1 MALRPLTGAFV
12 ALCCA
17 APAVRAADTPSLSE
31 QAVAKAA
38 HGTLDVPL
46 PAELGGD
53 GRRTVSRFVS
63 NFGRN
68 VKGVFS
74 SQNLAPLAVG
84 TVITGAALT
93 LDNGARNV
101 LRNRAED
108 LGQFGQSAG
117 ALRTVAPLTVGLFA
131 AGRASRDSRFRAASY
146 DIAQAALV
154 TGLYT
159 EVLKRGL
166 GRGRPDG
173 SDQRSFPSGHT
184 SNAFAWATV
193 ASHHYGARVGIPAY
207 ALAGFIGASRI
218 ERNKHHL
225 SDVAAGA
232 TLGLIIGRSV
242 AREGNQP
249 LRGDRRFAVVPMTD
263 ARGGGA
269 GAGISIAF

>member
-1 MALRPLTGAFV
+1 MLCRPLAGV
-12 ALCCA
+12 LALCCA
-17 APAVRAADTPSLSE
+17 APAVRAAEAPSLSE
-31 QAVAKAA
+31 QAAA
-38 HGTLDVPL
+38 RVEAAPFDAPV

-68 VKGVFS
+68 VRGVLS
-74 SQNLAPLAVG
+74 TQSLTPLVVG
-84 TVITGAALT
+84 GVITGAALT

-101 LRNRAED
+101 LRNRAQD
-108 LGQFGQSAG
+108 LGQLGQSAG
-117 ALRTVAPLTVGLFA
+117 AMRTVVPLTLGLFV
-131 AGRASRDSRFRAASY
+131 AGRSTTDSRFRAASY
-146 DIAQAALV
+146 DIAQATLV

-159 EVLKRGL
+159 EVLKRGV

-173 SDQRSFPSGHT
+173 SDQRSFPSGHS

-193 ASHHYGARVGIPAY
+193 ANHHYGAKAGIPAY

-232 TLGLIIGRSV
+232 ALGLIVGRTV
-242 AREGNQP
+242 AREDGQA
-249 LRGDRRFAVVPMTD
+249 LRRERRFSVVPMTD
-263 ARGGGA
+263 ASGGGA
-269 GAGISIAF
+269 GAGISIQF